1 MTEVVDER
9 EGTVVCVDCGLVLS
23 QYYVSQA
30 NTNFCGGNFMVE
42 EIKEVLERLN
52 FPQFFSDDIFNNIKL
67 AKKENTKKKSLVPY
81 FVYKTL
87 NELGFP
93 VSIKDISA
101 VSGVSENDIYNM
113 QESEQSLI
121 LSPVSLLEKYCK
133 LLGLNDFKTYSLIKE
148 TLPTT
153 DTGHNPLT
161 VIASTIYKYCKKT
174 GLKYSMKQI
183 ASTVGISS
191 VSIQRYI
198 KKC

>member
-9 EGTVVCVDCGLVLS
+9 EGTVVCIDCGLVLS

-52 FPQFFSDDIFNNIKL
+52 LPQFFSEDIFNKIKL
-67 AKKENTKKKSLVPY
+67 SKKENTKKKSLVPY

>member
-1 MTEVVDER
+1 MNEVVDER
-9 EGTVVCVDCGLVLS
+9 EGTVICTDCGLVLS
-23 QYYVSQA
+23 HYFMPQ
-30 NTNFCGGNFMVE
+30 TNNSFCGGTFMVE

-52 FPQFFSDDIFNNIKL
+52 FPQCFCDDIYTNIKSS
-67 AKKENTKKKSLVPY
+67 KKENTRKKFLVPY

-101 VSGVSENDIYNM
+101 VTGVSENDIYSM

-121 LSPVSLLEKYCK
+121 LSPFSLLEKYCK
-133 LLGLNDFKTYSLIKE
+133 LLGLNDFKTYSVIKE
-148 TLPTT
+148 TLPSTE
-153 DTGHNPLT
+153 TGHNPLT
-161 VIASTIYKYCKKT
+161 IIASTIYKYCKEN
-174 GLKYSMKQI
+174 GLKFSMKQI

>member
-1 MTEVVDER
+1 MNEVVDER

-52 FPQFFSDDIFNNIKL
+52 LPQFFSEDIFNKIKL
-67 AKKENTKKKSLVPY
+67 SKKENTKKKSLVPY

-87 NELGFP
+87 SELGFP

-113 QESEQSLI
+113 QESEKSLI
-121 LSPVSLLEKYCK
+121 LSPFSLLEKYCK

>member
-1 MTEVVDER
+1 MNEVVDER

-52 FPQFFSDDIFNNIKL
+52 LPQFFSEDIFNKIKL
-67 AKKENTKKKSLVPY
+67 SKKENTKKKSLVPY

>member
-1 MTEVVDER
+1 MNEVVDER

-52 FPQFFSDDIFNNIKL
+52 LPQFFSEDIFNKIKL
-67 AKKENTKKKSLVPY
+67 SKKENTKKKSLVPY

-113 QESEQSLI
+113 QESEKSLI
-121 LSPVSLLEKYCK
+121 LSPFSLLEKYCK